1 MANIYHIIIEKIW
14 GERETLLNGVTGFY
28 YSPAE
33 GTIPPGMANI
43 YHIIIEK
50 IWERERK
57 LQWSNGILLL
67 AS

>member
-14 GERETLLNGVTGFY
+14 ERERNFNGVTGFY
-28 YSPAE
+28 YSPAQ

-50 IWERERK
+50 IWRERET
-57 LQWSNGILLL
+57 SME
-67 AS
+67 